1 MGTSPN
7 ILSSG
12 ETLSERPRTRVS
24 RAPWAR
30 TLYCLQMARVFM
42 WVALFYVLVQ
52 QARSKCGAGSTNC
65 KCLWTDPKTTKSYT
79 LDISKLFTYP
89 YPAVSRD
96 GYYDYYYS
104 PCKTIPCGVPTATQ
118 ANVCQKSV
126 KVPTIQFNCGLN
138 PVWNVT
144 NATYF
149 VVKYTASYGST
160 IRSTNVTF
168 IGNDTISNATATP
181 VFEIPVGRYAF
192 TVYMPISGGGGAS
205 GGGGDIQDVSG
216 CVGLFLVGG
225 IITTLAA
232 FVLIGAIVMV
242 KVARTQG
249 GAKYYQKPWPWP
261 YVYVRLHSDVM

>member
-89 YPAVSRD
+89 
-96 GYYDYYYS
+96 
-104 PCKTIPCGVPTATQ
+104 
-118 ANVCQKSV
+118 
-126 KVPTIQFNCGLN
+126 
-138 PVWNVT
+138 
-144 NATYF
+144 
-149 VVKYTASYGST
+149 
-160 IRSTNVTF
+160 
-168 IGNDTISNATATP
+168 
-181 VFEIPVGRYAF
+181 
-192 TVYMPISGGGGAS
+192 
-205 GGGGDIQDVSG
+205 
-216 CVGLFLVGG
+216 
-225 IITTLAA
+225 
-232 FVLIGAIVMV
+232 
-242 KVARTQG
+242 
-249 GAKYYQKPWPWP
+249 
-261 YVYVRLHSDVM
+261 